1 MEVRNQHLL
10 ERLKQ
15 GVSYTVVMNYGICQ
29 YRIYLQL
36 QAPKSLV
43 FPEQL
48 RGLVLHKY
56 LEKVMMGEPLPRIS
70 EAIRAVLHLDR
81 EDVVKD
87 RTTTLTTTE
96 EKIEFLHRIKEE
108 LPSFV
113 RACRQKKAEIEQAGL
128 SVVSAE
134 QGYDITLSQSHP
146 PATVV
151 ISCHPDLVLE
161 GEDGLVIVDLK
172 TGKTARNALYGD
184 QLVLY
189 ASVLERITDTP
200 CRRMEVWQWDG
211 NSISTYS
218 RDLTDWEK
226 EAVLFRHAHIGSVIQ
241 SKVAKLE
248 DGATPSKLFY
258 PNTRSKFCTERAC
271 SYHHLCPFF
280 AEKQRRQQQLKEVNT
295 DDTED

>member
-1 MEVRNQHLL
+1 MEVRNTHLL
-10 ERLKQ
+10 ERLKR
-15 GVSYTVVMNYGICQ
+15 GVSYTVAMNYGICQ

-36 QAPKSLV
+36 QAPQSLV

-48 RGLVLHKY
+48 RGLILHKY
-56 LEKVMMGEPLPRIS
+56 LEKVMLSEPLPRLN
-70 EAIRAVLHLDR
+70 EAVRAVLHLDR

-96 EKIEFLHRIKEE
+96 EKIGFLHRIKQE

-128 SVVSAE
+128 LVLSAE
-134 QGYDITLSQSHP
+134 QGYELTLKQEHP
-146 PATVV
+146 PATVL
-151 ISCHPDLVLE
+151 ISSHPDLVLD
-161 GEDGLVIVDLK
+161 GKDGLVVVDLK
-172 TGKTARNALYGD
+172 TGKTARNSLYGD

-189 ASVLERITDTP
+189 ASILERVVGKP
-200 CRRMEVWQWDG
+200 CRRMEIWQWDG
-211 NSISTYS
+211 ESITTYS

-226 EAVLFRHAHIGSVIQ
+226 DAVLFRHAHIGSVIQ
-241 SKVAKLE
+241 SKITKLE

-271 SYHHLCPFF
+271 SYHHICPFF
-280 AEKQRRQQQLKEVNT
+280 QQKQQRQKEVDAN
-295 DDTED
+295 DTEG

>member
-15 GVSYTVVMNYGICQ
+15 GVSYTVAMNYGICQ

-36 QAPKSLV
+36 QAPQSLV

-48 RGLVLHKY
+48 RGLILHKY
-56 LEKVMMGEPLPRIS
+56 LEKVMLSEPLPRLN
-70 EAIRAVLHLDR
+70 EAVRAVLHLDR

-96 EKIEFLHRIKEE
+96 EKIEFLHRIKQE

-128 SVVSAE
+128 LVLSAE
-134 QGYDITLSQSHP
+134 QGYELTLKQEHP
-146 PATVV
+146 PATVL
-151 ISCHPDLVLE
+151 ISSHPDLVLD
-161 GEDGLVIVDLK
+161 GKDGLVVVDLK
-172 TGKTARNALYGD
+172 TGKTARNSLYGD

-189 ASVLERITDTP
+189 ASILERVVGKP
-200 CRRMEVWQWDG
+200 CRRMEIWQWDG
-211 NSISTYS
+211 ESITTYS

-226 EAVLFRHAHIGSVIQ
+226 DAVLFRHAHIGSVIQ
-241 SKVAKLE
+241 SKIAKLE

-271 SYHHLCPFF
+271 SYHHICPFF
-280 AEKQRRQQQLKEVNT
+280 QQKQQKKEVEAN
-295 DDTED
+295 EE

>member
-15 GVSYTVVMNYGICQ
+15 GVSYTVAMNYGICQ

-36 QAPKSLV
+36 QAPQSLV

-48 RGLVLHKY
+48 RGLILHKY
-56 LEKVMMGEPLPRIS
+56 LEKVMLGEPLPRLTD
-70 EAIRAVLHLDR
+70 AVRAVLHLDR

-96 EKIEFLHRIKEE
+96 EKIEFLHRIKQE

-128 SVVSAE
+128 LVLSAE
-134 QGYDITLSQSHP
+134 RGYELTLKQEHP
-146 PATVV
+146 PATVL
-151 ISCHPDLVLE
+151 ISSHPDLVLD
-161 GEDGLVIVDLK
+161 GKDGLVVVDLK
-172 TGKTARNALYGD
+172 TGKTARNSLYGD

-189 ASVLERITDTP
+189 ASILERVVKKP
-200 CRRMEVWQWDG
+200 CRRMEIWQWDG
-211 NSISTYS
+211 EALTAYS

-226 EAVLFRHAHIGSVIQ
+226 QAVLFRHAHIGSVIQ
-241 SKVAKLE
+241 SKIAKLE

-271 SYHHLCPFF
+271 SYHHICPFF
-280 AEKQRRQQQLKEVNT
+280 QQKQQRQKEVDA
-295 DDTED
+295 DDTEG